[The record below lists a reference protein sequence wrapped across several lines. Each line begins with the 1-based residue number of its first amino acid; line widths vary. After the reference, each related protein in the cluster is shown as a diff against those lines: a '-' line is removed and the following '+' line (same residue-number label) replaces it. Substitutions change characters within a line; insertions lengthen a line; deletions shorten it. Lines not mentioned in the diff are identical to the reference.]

1 MIYYK
6 KINFFTLIIIFCHFC
21 SIVFANQS
29 THKIEIL
36 VNDKIITNY
45 DIAQHFAINSILDN
59 INVTAE
65 NGDFLYNKT
74 VNELIDMKIQQDKI
88 NDYDIKIEDEN
99 KENYENYYFQSKML
113 DKDKVYEIIRSNNL
127 DINVLREKINTSIA
141 WEQLTA
147 GLFLHTISISDSEI
161 SELLKNDESLSPEL
175 AKRIL
180 TNKQVQLKSD
190 KYLRDLRAEANIE
203 KR

>member
-1 MIYYK
+1 MIHQQN
-6 KINFFTLIIIFCHFC
+6 ISFFSLLIIFFHFC
-21 SIVFANQS
+21 SIVSANQS

-59 INVTAE
+59 IKVTSE
-65 NGDFLYNKT
+65 NKDFLFNKT
-74 VNELIDMKIQQDKI
+74 VNELIDMKIQQAKI
-88 NDYDIKIEDEN
+88 KDYDIKIKDEN
-99 KENYENYYFQSKML
+99 KEYYENYYFQSKRL
-113 DKDKVYEIIRSNNL
+113 DKDKVYEIISVNDL
-127 DINVLREKINTSIA
+127 DIDALKEKINTSIA

-147 GLFLHTISISDSEI
+147 GLFLHTISISDSEV
-161 SELLKNDESLSPEL
+161 SELLKNDESLSLEL

>member
-6 KINFFTLIIIFCHFC
+6 KISFFSLLIIFFHFC
-21 SIVFANQS
+21 SIVSASQS

-59 INVTAE
+59 INITSE
-65 NGDFLYNKT
+65 NSDFLYNKT
-74 VNELIDMKIQQDKI
+74 VNELVDMKIQQAKI
-88 NDYDIKIEDEN
+88 NEYDVKIQDDNREY
-99 KENYENYYFQSKML
+99 YENYYFQSKRL
-113 DKDKVYEIIRSNNL
+113 DKDKVYEIIRSNKL
-127 DINVLREKINTSIA
+127 DIDVLKEKINTSIA

-147 GLFLHTISISDSEI
+147 GLFLHTISISDSEV

>member
-1 MIYYK
+1 MIYHK
-6 KINFFTLIIIFCHFC
+6 KISFFSLLIIFFNFS
-21 SIVFANQS
+21 SIVSANQS

-59 INVTAE
+59 INITSE
-65 NGDFLYNKT
+65 NSDFLYNKT
-74 VNELIDMKIQQDKI
+74 VNELVDMKIQQAKI
-88 NDYDIKIEDEN
+88 NEYDVKIQDDNREY
-99 KENYENYYFQSKML
+99 YENYYFQSKRL
-113 DKDKVYEIIRSNNL
+113 DKDKVYEIIRSNKL
-127 DINVLREKINTSIA
+127 DIDVLKEKINTSIA

-175 AKRIL
+175 AIRIL
-180 TNKQVQLKSD
+180 TNRQVQLKSD

>member
-1 MIYYK
+1 MIHQQN
-6 KINFFTLIIIFCHFC
+6 ISFFSLLIIFIHFC
-21 SIVFANQS
+21 SIVSANQS

-59 INVTAE
+59 INVTSE
-65 NGDFLYNKT
+65 NKDFLFNKT
-74 VNELIDMKIQQDKI
+74 VNELIDMKIKQAKI
-88 NDYDIKIEDEN
+88 KDYDIKIKDEN
-99 KENYENYYFQSKML
+99 KEYYENYYFQSKRL
-113 DKDKVYEIIRSNNL
+113 DKDKVYEIISGNDL
-127 DINVLREKINTSIA
+127 DIDALKEKINTSIA

-147 GLFLHTISISDSEI
+147 GLFLHTISISDSEV
-161 SELLKNDESLSPEL
+161 SELLKSDVSLSPEI

>member
-1 MIYYK
+1 MIFIK
-6 KINFFTLIIIFCHFC
+6 KIIFFLILKLFFFYSVIAL
-21 SIVFANQS
+21 ANQS

-36 VNDKIITNY
+36 VNDNIITNY

-59 INVTAE
+59 ISVNAE
-65 NGDFLYNKT
+65 NGDILYNKT
-74 VNELIDMKIQQDKI
+74 VNELIDMKLQQAKI
-88 NDYDIKIEDEN
+88 NDYNIKIE
-99 KENYENYYFQSKML
+99 KENIEYYEDYFFQSKQL
-113 DKDKVYEIIRSNNL
+113 NKDRVYEVIKNNNL
-127 DINVLREKINTSIA
+127 DIGVLKDKINTSIA

-147 GLFLHTISISDSEI
+147 GLFLHTISVSEVEVD
-161 SELLKNDESLSPEL
+161 ELLKNDETLSVEL
-175 AKRIL
+175 AKRII

>member
-1 MIYYK
+1 MRYHK
-6 KINFFTLIIIFCHFC
+6 KINFFSLLIIFFHFC
-21 SIVFANQS
+21 SISLANQS

-74 VNELIDMKIQQDKI
+74 VNELIDMKIQQAKI
-88 NDYDIKIEDEN
+88 NEYDIKIEDDN
-99 KENYENYYFQSKML
+99 KDYYENYYFQSKRL
-113 DKDKVYEIIRSNNL
+113 DKDKVYEIIKSNNL
-127 DINVLREKINTSIA
+127 DVDALKEKINTSIA

-147 GLFLHTISISDSEI
+147 GLFLHTISISNSEV
-161 SELLKNDESLSPEL
+161 SELIKKDESLSTEL
-175 AKRIL
+175 AKRML

>member
-1 MIYYK
+1 MINIK
-6 KINFFTLIIIFCHFC
+6 KIIFLSFITLNF
-21 SIVFANQS
+21 VFSSNSLANQS

-45 DIAQHFAINSILDN
+45 DIAQHFAISSILKN
-59 INVTAE
+59 IQVTQE
-65 NGDFLYNKT
+65 NSEILYNKT
-74 VNELIDMKIQQDKI
+74 VNELIDMKLQQAKI
-88 NDYDIKIEDEN
+88 IDYDIKIEN
-99 KENYENYYFQSKML
+99 KNIEYYEDYFFQSRRL
-113 DKDKVYEIIRSNNL
+113 DKDKVYEIIINNNL
-127 DINVLREKINTSIA
+127 DINVLKEIINTTIA

-147 GLFLHTISISDSEI
+147 GLFLRTISISDTEI
-161 SELLKNDESLSPEL
+161 NELIKTDESLSPEL
-175 AKRIL
+175 AERIL

>member
-1 MIYYK
+1 MIYSK
-6 KINFFTLIIIFCHFC
+6 RISFFSLLIIFFHFC
-21 SIVFANQS
+21 SIVSANQS

-59 INVTAE
+59 INITAE

-74 VNELIDMKIQQDKI
+74 VNELIDMKIQQAKI
-88 NDYDIKIEDEN
+88 NEYDIKIEDDN
-99 KENYENYYFQSKML
+99 KDYYENYYFQSKRL
-113 DKDKVYEIIRSNNL
+113 DKDKVYEIIKSNNL
-127 DINVLREKINTSIA
+127 DVDALKEKINTSIA

-147 GLFLHTISISDSEI
+147 GLFLHTISVSDSEVN
-161 SELLKNDESLSPEL
+161 ELLKKDDSLSTEL

>member
-1 MIYYK
+1 MIYHK
-6 KINFFTLIIIFCHFC
+6 KISFFSLLIIFFNLS
-21 SIVFANQS
+21 SIVSANQS

-65 NGDFLYNKT
+65 NGDFFYNKT
-74 VNELIDMKIQQDKI
+74 VNELIDMKIQQAKI
-88 NDYDIKIEDEN
+88 NDYDIKIDDEN
-99 KENYENYYFQSKML
+99 KEYYENYYFQSKRL
-113 DKDKVYEIIRSNNL
+113 DKGKVYEIIKNNNL
-127 DINVLREKINTSIA
+127 DIDVLKEKINTSIA

-147 GLFLHTISISDSEI
+147 GLFLHTISISDSEV
-161 SELLKNDESLSPEL
+161 SELLKNDDSLSPEL